1 MTFRTALLAL
11 ATSAVLASGAA
22 GAKSRTVTDPDAPRA
37 LPEQGAVSVRWENPE
52 QFAEIRQ
59 SRNRFEARR
68 GNWVVQLAEY
78 VRKRTEPQLAPGQR
92 LSIDIT
98 DVKRA
103 GDFEPWHGPQYDDTR
118 IIRDIYPPRID
129 LKFTLTDA
137 NGQVIEQGDRTLR
150 DMGFL
155 MGLNRTAN
163 SNDPLRYE
171 KRMIDTWAYR
181 EFKGDER
188 SASR

>member
-11 ATSAVLASGAA
+11 AAAVLASGAA

-52 QFAEIRQ
+52 QFTEIRQ

-68 GNWVVQLAEY
+68 GDWVAQLAQY
-78 VRKRTEPQLAPGQR
+78 LRKRTESQLAPGQR

-98 DVKRA
+98 DIKRA

-129 LKFTLTDA
+129 LRFTLTDA
-137 NGQVIEQGDRTLR
+137 NGQVIEQGERTLR
-150 DMGFL
+150 DMGFM
-155 MGLNRTAN
+155 MGLNRTAD

-171 KRMIDTWAYR
+171 KRMIATWAYR
-181 EFKGDER
+181 EFKADER